1 VKFHVVAS
9 LDTPNSLAMGD
20 SACLC

>member
-1 VKFHVVAS
+1 VKCHVVAS
-9 LDTPNSLAMGD
+9 LDTPNSLAMRD